1 MIPFLDLKTIN
12 APYMEE
18 MSRVANRVIE
28 SGWYIMGKEVGAFES
43 QFAEYCGVKHAIGVA
58 SGLDA
63 LQLIFR
69 AYKEMGVMKE
79 GDEVIVPANTYI
91 ASILAVSENGLVP
104 VLVEPDME
112 SYNIDPDLIEAKITP
127 KTRAILAVHLYG
139 QSADMSRI
147 NAIAKKHNLK
157 VVEDAAQAHGATHRQ
172 KRVGALGD
180 AAGFSF
186 YPGKNLGALGDGGAV
201 TTGDDL
207 LAETIWTL
215 RNYGSEKKY
224 HNLYK
229 GLNSRLDEIQAA
241 MLSVKLPHLD
251 AANARRDD
259 IAQTYFHEVG
269 NPEIVLPKV
278 MPGNGH
284 VWHLF
289 VVRCKER
296 EVLQRYLSEHG
307 IGTMIHYPIPPHKQQ
322 AYREF
327 ANQSLPLT
335 EKIHEEVLSIP
346 LHERLREEEV
356 ERIIDALNSF

>member
-1 MIPFLDLKTIN
+1 MITFLDLKSIN

-18 MSRVANRVIE
+18 MTRAASRVIE
-28 SGWYIMGKEVGAFES
+28 SGWYILGKEVGAFEL
-43 QFAEYCGVKHAIGVA
+43 QFSEYCGVKHAIGVA

-63 LQLIFR
+63 LKLIFR
-69 AYKEMGVMKE
+69 AYIEMGVMKK

-91 ASILAVSENGLVP
+91 ASILAASENGLVP
-104 VLVEPDME
+104 VFVEPDME
-112 SYNIDPDLIEAKITP
+112 SYNIDPELIEAKITP

-147 NAIAKKHNLK
+147 NVIARQYNLK
-157 VVEDAAQAHGATHRQ
+157 VVEDAAQAHGATHRN
-172 KRVGALGD
+172 KRVGSLAD

-207 LAETIWTL
+207 LAETVWTL

-229 GLNSRLDEIQAA
+229 GFNSRLDEMQAA

-251 AANARRDD
+251 AANARRND
-259 IAQTYFHEVG
+259 IAQLYLDEIE
-269 NPEIVLPKV
+269 NPEIVLPRI
-278 MPGNGH
+278 MPGNRH

-289 VVRCKER
+289 TVRCKNR
-296 EVLQRYLSEHG
+296 DVLQRYLSGQG
-307 IGTMIHYPIPPHKQQ
+307 ISTMIHYPIPPHKQR

-327 ANQSLPLT
+327 ANLSLPLT
-335 EKIHEEVLSIP
+335 EKIHKEILSIP
-346 LHERLREEEV
+346 LHERLKEEEIGW
-356 ERIIDALNSF
+356 IIDALNSF